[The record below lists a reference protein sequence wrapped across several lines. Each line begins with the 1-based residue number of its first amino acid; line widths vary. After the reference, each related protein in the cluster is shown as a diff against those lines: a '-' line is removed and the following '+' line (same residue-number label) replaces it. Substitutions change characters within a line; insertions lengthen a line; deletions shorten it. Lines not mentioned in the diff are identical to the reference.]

1 MIWVFQRLF
10 CSSKPPSVFSLFLC
24 TGSRGEGVLGPIGS
38 ACTPGAAES
47 DCKSACAGASTLPI
61 GLIFQISSKELSGFQ
76 QQVFQNWPQAQHRE
90 EGQRAE
96 DENYARQQASK

>member
-38 ACTPGAAES
+38 ACTLGAAES

-61 GLIFQISSKELSGFQ
+61 ELIFNISSEELSGFQ
-76 QQVFQNWPQAQHRE
+76 HQMFKNWTQAQHWEKRKST
-90 EGQRAE
+90 E
-96 DENYARQQASK
+96 DDNHAR